1 MSARDDRSALSFVT
15 THAQQTT
22 APESFLIPA
31 ISPTSPHRC
40 GLAHAL
46 PRLSLREKEV
56 VVIDMKIEI
65 PFLAGLLFLGT
76 DLLARAAAQGFE
88 QALFSTAIKYG
99 LNGLRAGLRLLPN
112 TVRCGW

>member
-1 MSARDDRSALSFVT
+1 MRFGTR
-15 THAQQTT
+15 
-22 APESFLIPA
+22 
-31 ISPTSPHRC
+31 
-40 GLAHAL
+40 LAKTL
-46 PRLSLREKEV
+46 TEGKGSC
-56 VVIDMKIEI
+56 VIDMKIEI